1 MITTAHQVV
10 DRLREWIATAAER
23 GRVHHCT
30 IQLRIE
36 GDGLLV
42 VAASLDDDHTTA
54 TLVPWLEMLA
64 SGAAVPAAVTAV
76 AVDLERQGTT
86 A

>member
-1 MITTAHQVV
+1 MITTAHQMV
-10 DRLREWIATAAER
+10 DRLREWAAVTAER

-30 IQLRIE
+30 IRLRIE

-42 VAASLDDDHTTA
+42 VAASLDDDHTAA
-54 TLVPWLEMLA
+54 TLVPWPEVLA
-64 SGAAVPAAVTAV
+64 SGAAVTAAITAV